1 MDRLIIR
8 MLPGEVRA
16 RHGEEVA
23 ELLDG
28 STRPVRDRA
37 DVLVAALGLRL
48 GDMTS
53 PLLVVAVLGVGVST
67 FGLVHVVGHL
77 RDGALEIL
85 DHWWSTF
92 VLVGLAS
99 TLCAVVALVMA
110 RRRAKAWRRL
120 T

>member
-1 MDRLIIR
+1 VDRLIIR

-37 DVLVAALGLRL
+37 DVLLAALGLRL
-48 GDMTS
+48 GAMTGR
-53 PLLVVAVLGVGVST
+53 LLVVAVLGVVVLT
-67 FGLVHVVGHL
+67 FGLVHAVGHL
-77 RDGALEIL
+77 RDGAIEIL

-92 VLVGLAS
+92 ILVGLAS

-110 RRRAKAWRRL
+110 RRRAKAWRRP